1 MLLQHY
7 RDILRE
13 LSAAEADFLLV
24 GAFAIAVHQYP
35 RATGDIDLWVRP
47 DPANAARVREALA
60 RFGAPVGNVSVEEL
74 SRPGFFYQVGVA
86 PVRIDIL
93 TTIDGVSFDEAW
105 DEKEYH
111 DLGGVTV
118 PVISRRHL
126 LINKKATGRPKDL
139 ADAAMMEENRRE

>member
-1 MLLQHY
+1 
-7 RDILRE
+7 LRE

-47 DPANAARVREALA
+47 DPTNAARVWEALA
-60 RFGAPVGNVSVEEL
+60 RFGAPVSNVSVEEL
-74 SRPGFFYQVGVA
+74 SCPGFFYQVGVA

-93 TTIDGVSFDEAW
+93 TTIEGVSFEDAW
-105 DEKEYH
+105 DEREYH
-111 DLGGVTV
+111 ELFGVSV

-139 ADAAMMEENRRE
+139 ADAAMMEEYQRD

>member
-1 MLLQHY
+1 MLLPHY
-7 RDILRE
+7 RDILHE

-47 DPANAARVREALA
+47 ELANARRVWNALA
-60 RFGAPVGNVSVEEL
+60 NFGAPVEDLTVEEL

-93 TTIDGVSFDEAW
+93 TAIDGVSFDEAW
-105 DEKEYH
+105 AEKEDH
-111 DLGGVTV
+111 DLFGVAV

-126 LINKKATGRPKDL
+126 LINKKATGRPKDQ
-139 ADAAMMEENRRE
+139 ADAAWLEESQSD

>member
-86 PVRIDIL
+86 PVRIAIL

-105 DEKEYH
+105 NEKEYH
-111 DLGGVTV
+111 DLGGITV

-139 ADAAMMEENRRE
+139 VDAAMMEENRGE

>member
-1 MLLQHY
+1 MLLPHY

-35 RATGDIDLWVRP
+35 RATGDIDLWIRP
-47 DPANAARVREALA
+47 APENAARVWAALA
-60 RFGAPVGNVSVEEL
+60 KFGAPVADVSVEEL
-74 SRPGFFYQVGVA
+74 ARPGFFYQIGVA

-93 TTIDGVSFDEAW
+93 TAIDGVSFDEAW
-105 DEKEYH
+105 NEKEYH
-111 DLGGVTV
+111 QLSGVKV

-126 LINKKATGRPKDL
+126 LINKRSTGRPKDL
-139 ADAAMMEENRRE
+139 ADAAMMEEHRID